1 MITIKEI
8 GIGVIETTISKIEIE
23 EIIGVIEKGTMIGMT
38 EMTGVIEIGIITI
51 ITVTTIS
58 IIMRIIK
65 GKWEGKGILM
75 IITGRIVLMMEV
87 EVGEGEEVEEAGVA
101 AEEEDSVITIITTSN
116 QETMTA
122 SITIIKK
129 MRIKAKIT
137 STQIIRIS
145 KRPPMNID

>member
-38 EMTGVIEIGIITI
+38 EMTGVIEIGII
-51 ITVTTIS
+51 ITTTIS
-58 IIMRIIK
+58 IIMRRIK
-65 GKWEGKGILM
+65 AKWEGKGIIM

-101 AEEEDSVITIITTSN
+101 VEEEDSVITIITTSN

>member
-38 EMTGVIEIGIITI
+38 EMTGVIEIGII
-51 ITVTTIS
+51 ITTTIS
-58 IIMRIIK
+58 IIMRRIK
-65 GKWEGKGILM
+65 AKWEGKGIIM